1 MLILN
6 TVTFLFDMLKS
17 LNLLIH
23 THVHMHEK
31 MRIHASDSVAADHAS
46 DSVAADHAS
55 LQNTSRPASVPMDA
69 RLSLQHKA
77 RRTQHAFIGPM
88 CLLHGSLLQ

>member
-31 MRIHASDSVAADHAS
+31 MRVHAS